1 MTRSMNAAPTS
12 SHRPAW
18 LLAMV
23 AWPLG
28 VLIQGITGGLD
39 NLPQA
44 LLTLMGWLDEPT
56 RLQRLA
62 AALVSNMLLPTLAVF
77 VLLRWTRLGH
87 WLAPNRLAL
96 IGLALANGLMLF
108 IVLHGVY
115 QAANN
120 MPPYLMG
127 TLKHV
132 IHPATTAA
140 VIGGL
145 GALFVSTLWHR
156 VLRHNAQVLAFG
168 QRLWREC

>member
-1 MTRSMNAAPTS
+1 MTITTTSASTS

-18 LLAMV
+18 LLLLV

-28 VLIQGITGGLD
+28 VLVNGITGGLD

-44 LLTLMGWLDEPT
+44 LLTLMGWLEEPT
-56 RLQRLA
+56 RLQRLT
-62 AALVSNMLLPTLAVF
+62 AALVSNMLLPALAMF
-77 VLLRWTRLGH
+77 LLLRWSPLGR

-96 IGLALANGLMLF
+96 VGLAVANGLMLF
-108 IVLHGVY
+108 IALHGIY

-127 TLKHV
+127 TLKQV
-132 IHPATTAA
+132 IHPTTTAA
-140 VIGGL
+140 MVGGL
-145 GALFVSTLWHR
+145 GVLLASTLWHR
-156 VLRHNAQVLAFG
+156 VAVQNAKVRALG